1 MKTYDNHKLLKI
13 ISTSVVFLAMFVL
26 PCVNIAKDHIT
37 LGFHSV
43 QDPGQRLI
51 SRQNFDLA
59 LAFAFNPERFD
70 RLWPDYGYSL
80 GKIKNSIVDLC
91 RPGTRNIDIG
101 RSAIART
108 VPSQEKAQVEFVAIP
123 IEQTTNLK
131 TIKNFLNPQPQNN
144 SPQPQNNQSNANSGG
159 NDSTSESAA
168 ITIGDMCR
176 ILSGIGSAASNDTVI
191 VTQHPLPL
199 SERYSYRLLEE
210 GIVTAEGIITSGIGS
225 M

>member
-13 ISTSVVFLAMFVL
+13 ISASVVFLAMFVL
-26 PCVNIAKDHIT
+26 PCVNTAQDRIT

-43 QDPGQRLI
+43 QDPGQRLM

-131 TIKNFLNPQPQNN
+131 TIQNFLGSQ
-144 SPQPQNNQSNANSGG
+144 SQNNQFIANSGG
-159 NDSTSESAA
+159 NDSTSESAT

-176 ILSGIGSAASNDTVI
+176 ILSGIGSVVSNDTVI

>member
-26 PCVNIAKDHIT
+26 PCINIAQDRIT

-59 LAFAFNPERFD
+59 LAFAFDSERFN
-70 RLWPDYGYSL
+70 RIWPDYGYDF
-80 GKIKNSIVDLC
+80 GKIQDGIGDLC
-91 RPGTRNIDIG
+91 KQGSMNIDIG

-108 VPSQEKAQVEFVAIP
+108 VPSQDQAQVEFVAIP
-123 IEQTTNLK
+123 IEQTTNFE
-131 TIKNFLNPQPQNN
+131 TIQNFLRSQ
-144 SPQPQNNQSNANSGG
+144 SQNNQSIANSGG

-176 ILSGIGSAASNDTVI
+176 ILSGIGSVASNDTVI